1 MAVEKIS
8 IEAFIEFSKKYP
20 VLDVRS
26 PGEFAHAHIPGAHS
40 LPLFTDDERR
50 IVGTAYKQESREKA
64 IKIGLQYFG
73 ARMVQIVE
81 GIEHVTGFSKKDIE
95 DGKEKTVLVLCWRG
109 GMRSAGIAWLLD
121 LYGFKVLTLSGG
133 YKAFRRWVLQQ
144 FEKSYSF
151 KVIGGYTG
159 SGKTD
164 MLQYL
169 KAMGET
175 IIDLEA
181 LACHKG
187 SAFGNLEESKQPSQE
202 LFENMLALALYE
214 GRCKQQAIWIEDESQ
229 RIGDV
234 NIPTKLY
241 RSKQS
246 MPVYFID
253 VPFEW
258 RLKFIT
264 SQYGKFEKEHLIN
277 AIVRINKR
285 LGSLETKT
293 AINYLAEDDVEKCFA
308 ILLRYYDKYYEK
320 GLLELC
326 ENAKRQISKV
336 YSSDVTAETNARL
349 ILKIS
354 ENILEQ

>member
-8 IEAFIEFSKKYP
+8 IECFIEYIKKNP

-26 PGEFAHAHIPGAHS
+26 PGEFTHAHIPCAHS
-40 LPLFTDDERR
+40 LPLFTDDERK
-50 IVGTAYKQESREKA
+50 IIGTAYKQESREKA

-73 ARMVQIVE
+73 TRMVQIVE
-81 GIEHVTGFSKKDIE
+81 TVEPLTESSKKE
-95 DGKEKTVLVLCWRG
+95 PEVGHGKTVLVHCWRG
-109 GMRSAGIAWLLD
+109 GMRSEAVAWLLD

-133 YKAFRRWVLQQ
+133 YKVFRRWVLQQ

-151 KVIGGYTG
+151 QVIGGYTG

-164 MLQYL
+164 MLQHL
-169 KAMGET
+169 KATGET
-175 IIDLEA
+175 IIDLEE

-187 SAFGNLEESKQPSQE
+187 SAFGNLESSKQPSQE
-202 LFENMLALALYE
+202 LFENMLALALYKA
-214 GRCKQQAIWIEDESQ
+214 RCKQQTIWIEDESQ

-234 NIPTKLY
+234 NIPAKLY

-246 MPVYFID
+246 GPVYFID
-253 VPFEW
+253 VPFEE

-277 AIVRINKR
+277 AIVRINRR
-285 LGSLETKT
+285 LGSLETKR
-293 AINYLAEDDVEKCFA
+293 AINYLVEDDIENCFA

-320 GLLELC
+320 SLSDLC
-326 ENAKRQISKV
+326 ENTKRQIYKIHSP
-336 YSSDVTAETNARL
+336 DVNAETNAQL
-349 ILKIS
+349 LLKTS
-354 ENILEQ
+354 YNILEQ

>member
-8 IEAFIEFSKKYP
+8 IERFIEFRKKYP

-26 PGEFAHAHIPGAHS
+26 PGEFAHAHIPCAHS
-40 LPLFTDDERR
+40 LPLFTDDERK
-50 IVGTAYKQESREKA
+50 IVGTAYKQESRESA

-73 ARMVQIVE
+73 TRMVQIVE
-81 GIEHVTGFSKKDIE
+81 TIEHLTGLSKKDIE
-95 DGKEKTVLVLCWRG
+95 NGKKKTVLVHCWRG

-133 YKAFRRWVLQQ
+133 YKVFRRWVLQQ

-164 MLQYL
+164 MLQHL
-169 KAMGET
+169 KATGET

-202 LFENMLALALYE
+202 LFENMLAIALYE
-214 GRCKQQAIWIEDESQ
+214 GTCNEQTIWIEDESQ
-229 RIGDV
+229 RIGDL

-241 RSKQS
+241 RYKQS
-246 MPVYFID
+246 RPVYFID
-253 VPFEW
+253 VPFEG
-258 RLKFIT
+258 RLRFIV
-264 SQYGKFEKEHLIN
+264 SHYGKFEKEHLIN
-277 AIVRINKR
+277 AIVRINRR

-293 AINYLAEDDVEKCFA
+293 AINYLVEDDIEKCFA

-320 GLLELC
+320 SLLELC
-326 ENAKRQISKV
+326 ENTKRQIHKI
-336 YSSDVTAETNARL
+336 YCSDVNVEANAQL
-349 ILKIS
+349 ILEVF
-354 ENILEQ
+354 ENILVK